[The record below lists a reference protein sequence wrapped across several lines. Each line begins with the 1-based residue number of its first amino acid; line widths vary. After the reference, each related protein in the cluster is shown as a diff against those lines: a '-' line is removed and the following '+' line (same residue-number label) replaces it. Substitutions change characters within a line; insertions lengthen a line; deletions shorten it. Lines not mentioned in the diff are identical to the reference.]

1 MEKGNLLTM
10 KASILTLTGVL
21 LATAGAQEPERPQVP
36 QRPPQQEAK
45 RGPKPGG
52 DFWKKADANDDKVI
66 SREEFLA
73 LPRIAKLPQ
82 EKQDK
87 IFGRLDKN
95 GNGTLEGPELRPAQP
110 PHGPKNQ
117 EGRGGKRGGI
127 MPRIAELDLDKDRKI
142 SFEEFT
148 KAPMIAKLP
157 EERQRKMFEN
167 MDRNDDGFLSPEDRP
182 AQGPG
187 PRRDGPP
194 MGPKVLERLDV
205 NKDQVL
211 DFSEFQKFPPVAQLS
226 EDEQEDRFQKID
238 ANSDGKIDAPEW
250 KKHLETMG
258 GPDRKPKRPA
268 AEGKKTKPTPEPA
281 PQPAPMDEE
290 ME

>member
-1 MEKGNLLTM
+1 M
-10 KASILTLTGVL
+10 KASILTLTGLL
-21 LATAGAQEPERPQVP
+21 LASAAAQEPERPQAP
-36 QRPPQQEAK
+36 QRTPQQEAG
-45 RGPKPGG
+45 RGNKPGG
-52 DFWKKADANDDKVI
+52 DFWKKADTNGDKVI
-66 SREEFLA
+66 SREEFVA

-87 IFGRLDKN
+87 LFGRLDKN
-95 GNGTLEGPELRPAQP
+95 GNGTLEGPELRPAHP
-110 PHGPKNQ
+110 PQGPKNQ
-117 EGRGGKRGGI
+117 DGRGGKRGGI

-187 PRRDGPP
+187 ARREGPP
-194 MGPKVLERLDV
+194 IGPKVFERIDA
-205 NKDQVL
+205 NKDQQI
-211 DFSEFQKFPPVAQLS
+211 DFSEFQKFPPVAQRS

-238 ANSDGKIDAPEW
+238 ANSDGKIDGPEW
-250 KKHLETMG
+250 KQHLETMG

-268 AEGKKTKPTPEPA
+268 AEGKKTKPAPEPA
-281 PQPAPMDEE
+281 PQPEPMDEE

>member
-1 MEKGNLLTM
+1 M
-10 KASILTLTGVL
+10 KASLFAITWIMLVF
-21 LATAGAQEPERPQVP
+21 ARAQAPSTPTPPPKSPEPGR
-36 QRPPQQEAK
+36 K
-45 RGPKPGG
+45 PKHAA
-52 DFWKKADANDDKVI
+52 DVWKKADTNGDKVI

-87 IFGRLDKN
+87 LFARLDKN
-95 GNGTLEGPELRPAQP
+95 GNGTLEGPELRPAHP
-110 PHGPKNQ
+110 PQGPKNQ
-117 EGRGGKRGGI
+117 DGRGGKRGGI
-127 MPRIAELDLDKDRKI
+127 MPRIAELDLDQDRKI

-157 EERQRKMFEN
+157 EERQRRMFEN

-187 PRRDGPP
+187 PRREGPP
-194 MGPKVLERLDV
+194 IGPKVFERIDA
-205 NKDQVL
+205 NKDQQI
-211 DFSEFQKFPPVAQLS
+211 DFSEFQKFPPVAQRS

-238 ANSDGKIDAPEW
+238 ANSDGKIDGPEW
-250 KKHLETMG
+250 KQHLETIG

-268 AEGKKTKPTPEPA
+268 AEGKKTKPTPQPT
-281 PQPAPMDEE
+281 PQSETMEEE